1 MLLFITIVKQIFENR
16 CFLKIEIINNNQNFY
31 NELMHCLTVISPSVM
46 KVITCT
52 PCLIYQ
58 DADRDYESISSGD
71 ELPNMDEIDPELQVC
86 IHRFY

>member
-1 MLLFITIVKQIFENR
+1 MLFITIVKQIFENR
-16 CFLKIEIINNNQNFY
+16 CFLKIEIINNIQDFY